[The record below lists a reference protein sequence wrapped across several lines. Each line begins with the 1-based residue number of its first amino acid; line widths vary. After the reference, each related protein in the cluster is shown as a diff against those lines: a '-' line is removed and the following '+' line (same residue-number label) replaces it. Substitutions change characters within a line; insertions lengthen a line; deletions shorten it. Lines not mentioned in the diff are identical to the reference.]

1 MDSLLG
7 RWGPH
12 LEVLGVH
19 MELVAV
25 QLAQLGK
32 GGLDVIEVLDG
43 FSEGGHDHLAVR
55 LDPGVAHDGGRAGEV
70 AKLSKEPLAPGVHHQ
85 QGFGPN
91 HGHVTFAPDL
101 GDDLPLFI
109 GPLHHGGWLRV
120 G

>member
-19 MELVAV
+19 VELVAV

-85 QGFGPN
+85 QSRVAASPGVGLHRP
-91 HGHVTFAPDL
+91 GRRPQIAAL
-101 GDDLPLFI
+101 SLPL
-109 GPLHHGGWLRV
+109 PLSLCL
-120 G
+120 